1 MNNILIVEDEHL
13 IARLIEMTLTRAGY
27 RCTLAEDGRTAAD
40 LIETTNFDMA
50 LLDIMLPGLD
60 GYALLECLRP
70 QGVPVIFITAK
81 SAVKDRV
88 QGLRLAKADS
98 TGMELA
104 PLSGEPSGAVPQVV
118 GMGIK
123 EAIYLLERE
132 GLRVAFSGTGCVR
145 SQSIPAGAPAQ
156 RGALVVLQLGA
167 GRPEVR
173 PRAVKSD
180 ASAGPER

>member
-1 MNNILIVEDEHL
+1 M
-13 IARLIEMTLTRAGY
+13 ARR
-27 RCTLAEDGRTAAD
+27 
-40 LIETTNFDMA
+40 FDV
-50 LLDIMLPGLD
+50 P
-60 GYALLECLRP
+60 YTPER
-70 QGVPVIFITAK
+70 GV
-81 SAVKDRV
+81 
-88 QGLRLAKADS
+88 QWQCLAKADS

-145 SQSIPAGAPAQ
+145 SQSIPAGAPVQ

>member
-1 MNNILIVEDEHL
+1 MLRKPIRPEWNW
-13 IARLIEMTLTRAGY
+13 RPFPG
-27 RCTLAEDGRTAAD
+27 AA
-40 LIETTNFDMA
+40 
-50 LLDIMLPGLD
+50 
-60 GYALLECLRP
+60 
-70 QGVPVIFITAK
+70 
-81 SAVKDRV
+81 
-88 QGLRLAKADS
+88 
-98 TGMELA
+98 
-104 PLSGEPSGAVPQVV
+104 GAVPQVV

-173 PRAVKSD
+173 P
-180 ASAGPER
+180 GP